1 MVKKTIAYVDYN
13 GVERTEDFY
22 FNLNQA
28 EILQLEMSVEGG
40 WLEMVKKISS
50 TQDAPSIMN
59 VFKKVVDMTY
69 GEKSADGRRFIKSP
83 ELTEGFVQTEA
94 YSNLFVEL
102 LTNPDLFAEF
112 MNQVVETNNAKLDR
126 KNKLPA
132 Q

>member
-1 MVKKTIAYVDYN
+1 MVKKTITYVDYN

-50 TQDAPSIMN
+50 TQDAPSIIN
-59 VFKKVVDMTY
+59 VFKKIVDMTY

-112 MNQVVETNNAKLDR
+112 MNQVVETNNTKLDQ

>member
-1 MVKKTIAYVDYN
+1 MVKKTITYVDYN

-59 VFKKVVDMTY
+59 VFKKIVDMTY

-112 MNQVVETNNAKLDR
+112 MNQVVETNNTKLDQ